1 MAQVIR
7 GSGTICRNGPEG
19 AAHKWFLTPFLT
31 ALFCFHTISLALYP
45 SRACAEDLSL
55 HGFLQTNYSARL
67 TGLQPPT
74 SEGGDFLF
82 GEERFQL
89 RLDKSGEKGRLF
101 LRTDF
106 FHDAVANRPDLEVRE
121 AYVDTSMGGSDVRV
135 GRQLLIWGTGDYLF
149 INDIFAK
156 DWGAFFSGRPVEYLR
171 VPQDAAKLDL
181 SAGGISAEIVAMPF
195 FQADKLPSRD
205 RFYQFDPFPGVAR
218 TTQEPEMRYGNT
230 EWAARIYGSAGGFDT
245 ALYVYRGFFRMPALQ
260 PNSMTAPTLVTE
272 TFPRLAV
279 YGAST
284 RGNAWGGVVSAE
296 VGYYDSLNDQ
306 AGHNPAIPN
315 SSFRYLV
322 GYQRQP
328 WEDFTVGLQYYGEL
342 MFHYDAYRATLP
354 SGFPAQDQHR
364 QLITLRLTQ
373 LFWNQTLRVGLFAFY
388 SHTDQDYYLI
398 PEVRYSISDNLWVSA
413 TGNIFGGRRPTTFF
427 GQWDANDNLAVTVR
441 YEF

>member
-1 MAQVIR
+1 MLGRVI
-7 GSGTICRNGPEG
+7 
-19 AAHKWFLTPFLT
+19 FLVC
-31 ALFCFHTISLALYP
+31 ALFCFHTISLLPHP

-55 HGFLQTNYSARL
+55 HGFLQANYSARL

-101 LRTDF
+101 IRTDF

-171 VPQDAAKLDL
+171 VPQDALKLDL
-181 SAGGISAEIVAMPF
+181 GTRTVSAEIVVMPF

-205 RFYQFDPFPGVAR
+205 RFYQFDPFPGAAR
-218 TTQEPEMRYGNT
+218 TTQEPGMRYGNT

-245 ALYVYRGFFRMPALQ
+245 ALYLYHGFFRMPALQ
-260 PNSMTAPTLVTE
+260 ADPPLPSPPPPGGRAGVGVTE

-284 RGNAWGGVVSAE
+284 RGNALGGVVSAE
-296 VGYYDSLNDQ
+296 IGYYDSLNDQ
-306 AGHNPAIPN
+306 SGHNPAIPN

-322 GYQRQP
+322 GYQQQP

-342 MFHYDAYRATLP
+342 MSHYDAYRATLP
-354 SGFPAQDQHR
+354 SGFPGQDQHR
-364 QLITLRLTQ
+364 QLMTLRLTQ

-388 SHTDQDYYLI
+388 SPTDQDYYLI
-398 PEVRYSISDNLWVSA
+398 PEIRYSISDNLWMSA

-427 GQWDANDNLAVTVR
+427 GQLDANDNLAVTMR

>member
-1 MAQVIR
+1 MLGRVI
-7 GSGTICRNGPEG
+7 
-19 AAHKWFLTPFLT
+19 FLVF

-55 HGFLQTNYSARL
+55 HGFLQANYSARL

-101 LRTDF
+101 IRTDF
-106 FHDAVANRPDLEVRE
+106 FHDAIANRPDLEVRE

-181 SAGGISAEIVAMPF
+181 SAGWISAEIVAMPF

-218 TTQEPEMRYGNT
+218 STQQPAMEFQNT
-230 EWAARIYGSAGGFDT
+230 ELAARVYGTTWGFDT
-245 ALYVYRGFFRMPALQ
+245 ALYLYRGFFHMPGLEADRMI
-260 PNSMTAPTLVTE
+260 APTQIAE
-272 TFPRLAV
+272 RFPRLAV

-284 RGNAWGGVVSAE
+284 RGNALGGVVSTE
-296 VGYYDSLNDQ
+296 VGYYDSLADH
-306 AGHNPAIPN
+306 AGRDPIIPN
-315 SSFRYLV
+315 SSFRYLA
-322 GYQRQP
+322 GYQRQL
-328 WEDFTVGLQYYGEL
+328 WEDFTLGLQYYGEI
-342 MFHYDAYRATLP
+342 MMQYDVYRASAP
-354 SGFPAQDQHR
+354 SGFPVQDQHR
-364 QLITLRLTQ
+364 QLMTLRLTQ

-388 SHTDQDYYLI
+388 SPTDQDYYLI
-398 PEVRYSISDNLWVSA
+398 PEIRYSISDNLWVA
-413 TGNIFGGRRPTTFF
+413 AVGNVFGGRRATTFL
-427 GQWDANDNLAVTVR
+427 GQLDANDNLAVTMR

>member
-1 MAQVIR
+1 MLGRVIFL
-7 GSGTICRNGPEG
+7 SFAFFIVHALP
-19 AAHKWFLTPFLT
+19 LTPYPLR
-31 ALFCFHTISLALYP
+31 ALAD
-45 SRACAEDLSL
+45 DLSL
-55 HGFLQTNYSARL
+55 HGFLQANYSARL

-101 LRTDF
+101 IRTDF
-106 FHDAVANRPDLEVRE
+106 FHDAIANRPDLEVRE

-181 SAGGISAEIVAMPF
+181 SAGWISAEIVAMPF

-218 TTQEPEMRYGNT
+218 STQQPAMEFQNT
-230 EWAARIYGSAGGFDT
+230 ELAARVYGTTWGFDT
-245 ALYVYRGFFRMPALQ
+245 ALYLYRGFFHMPGLEADRMI
-260 PNSMTAPTLVTE
+260 APTQIAE
-272 TFPRLAV
+272 RFPRLAV

-284 RGNAWGGVVSAE
+284 RGNALGGVVSTE
-296 VGYYDSLNDQ
+296 VGYYDSLADH
-306 AGHNPAIPN
+306 AGRDPIIPN
-315 SSFRYLV
+315 SSFRYLA
-322 GYQRQP
+322 GYQRQL
-328 WEDFTVGLQYYGEL
+328 WEDFTLGLQYYGEI
-342 MFHYDAYRATLP
+342 MMQYDVYRASAP
-354 SGFPAQDQHR
+354 SGFPVQDQHR
-364 QLITLRLTQ
+364 QLMTLRLTQ

-388 SHTDQDYYLI
+388 SPTDQDYYLI
-398 PEVRYSISDNLWVSA
+398 PEIRYSISDNLWVSA
-413 TGNIFGGRRPTTFF
+413 TGNIFGGRRTTTFF
-427 GQWDANDNLAVTVR
+427 GQFGANDNLAVTVR

>member
-1 MAQVIR
+1 MLRWVI
-7 GSGTICRNGPEG
+7 
-19 AAHKWFLTPFLT
+19 FLAS
-31 ALFCFHTISLALYP
+31 ALFCFHTLPLTPYP
-45 SRACAEDLSL
+45 SRAMAENLSI
-55 HGFLQTNYSARL
+55 HGFLQANYSARL

-181 SAGGISAEIVAMPF
+181 SAGWISAEIVAMPF

-218 TTQEPEMRYGNT
+218 STQQPAMEFQNT
-230 EWAARIYGSAGGFDT
+230 ELAARVYGTTWGFDT
-245 ALYVYRGFFRMPALQ
+245 ALYLYRGFFHMPGLEADRMI
-260 PNSMTAPTLVTE
+260 APTQIAE
-272 TFPRLAV
+272 RFPRLAV

-284 RGNAWGGVVSAE
+284 RGNALGGVVSTE
-296 VGYYDSLNDQ
+296 VGYYDSLADH
-306 AGHNPAIPN
+306 AGRDPIIPN
-315 SSFRYLV
+315 SSFRYLA
-322 GYQRQP
+322 GYQRQL
-328 WEDFTVGLQYYGEL
+328 WEDFTLGLQYYGEI
-342 MFHYDAYRATLP
+342 MMQYDVYRASAP
-354 SGFPAQDQHR
+354 SGFPVQDQHR
-364 QLITLRLTQ
+364 QLMTLRLTQ

-388 SHTDQDYYLI
+388 SPTDQDYYLI
-398 PEVRYSISDNLWVSA
+398 PEIRYSISDNLWVSA

-427 GQWDANDNLAVTVR
+427 GQLDANDNLAVTVR

>member
-1 MAQVIR
+1 MLGRVI
-7 GSGTICRNGPEG
+7 
-19 AAHKWFLTPFLT
+19 FLVF
-31 ALFCFHTISLALYP
+31 ALFCFNTISLALYP

-55 HGFLQTNYSARL
+55 HGFLQANYSARL

-101 LRTDF
+101 IRTDF
-106 FHDAVANRPDLEVRE
+106 FHDAIANRPDLEVRE

-181 SAGGISAEIVAMPF
+181 SAGWISAEIVAMPF

-218 TTQEPEMRYGNT
+218 STQQPAMEFQNT
-230 EWAARIYGSAGGFDT
+230 ELAARVYGTTWGFDT
-245 ALYVYRGFFRMPALQ
+245 ALYLYRGFFHMPGLEADRMI
-260 PNSMTAPTLVTE
+260 APTQIAE
-272 TFPRLAV
+272 RFPRLAV

-284 RGNAWGGVVSAE
+284 RGNALGGVVSTE
-296 VGYYDSLNDQ
+296 VGYYDSLADH
-306 AGHNPAIPN
+306 AGRDPIIPN
-315 SSFRYLV
+315 SSFRYLA
-322 GYQRQP
+322 GYQRQL
-328 WEDFTVGLQYYGEL
+328 WEDFTLGLQYYGEI
-342 MFHYDAYRATLP
+342 MMQYDVYRASAP
-354 SGFPAQDQHR
+354 SGFPVQDQHR
-364 QLITLRLTQ
+364 QLMTLRLTQ
-373 LFWNQTLRVGLFAFY
+373 LFWNQTLRVGFFAFY
-388 SHTDQDYYLI
+388 SPTDQDYYLI
-398 PEVRYSISDNLWVSA
+398 PEIRYSISDNLWVSA
-413 TGNIFGGRRPTTFF
+413 TGNIFGGRRTTTFF
-427 GQWDANDNLAVTVR
+427 GQFGANDNLAVTVR

>member
-1 MAQVIR
+1 MLGRVI
-7 GSGTICRNGPEG
+7 
-19 AAHKWFLTPFLT
+19 FLVF
-31 ALFCFHTISLALYP
+31 ALFCFNTISLALYP

-55 HGFLQTNYSARL
+55 HGFLQANYSARL

-101 LRTDF
+101 IRTDF
-106 FHDAVANRPDLEVRE
+106 FHDAIANRPDLEVRE

-149 INDIFAK
+149 INDLFAK

-181 SAGGISAEIVAMPF
+181 SAGWISAEIVAMPF

-218 TTQEPEMRYGNT
+218 STQQPAMEFQNT
-230 EWAARIYGSAGGFDT
+230 ELAARVYGTTWGFDT
-245 ALYVYRGFFRMPALQ
+245 ALYLYRGFFHMPGLEADRMI
-260 PNSMTAPTLVTE
+260 APTQIAE
-272 TFPRLAV
+272 RFPRLAV

-284 RGNAWGGVVSAE
+284 RGNALGGVVSTE
-296 VGYYDSLNDQ
+296 VGYYDSLADH
-306 AGHNPAIPN
+306 AGRDPIIPN
-315 SSFRYLV
+315 SSFRYLA
-322 GYQRQP
+322 GYQRQL
-328 WEDFTVGLQYYGEL
+328 WEDFTLGLQYYGEI
-342 MFHYDAYRATLP
+342 MMQYDVYRASAP
-354 SGFPAQDQHR
+354 SGFPVQDQHR
-364 QLITLRLTQ
+364 QLMTLRLTQ

-388 SHTDQDYYLI
+388 SPTDQDYYLI
-398 PEVRYSISDNLWVSA
+398 PEIRYSISDNLWVSA
-413 TGNIFGGRRPTTFF
+413 TGNIFGGRRTTTFF
-427 GQWDANDNLAVTVR
+427 GQFGANDNLAVTVR

>member
-1 MAQVIR
+1 MIRPFIFLISVVLCVHASHFTFHISHAMAEELLI
-7 GSGTICRNGPEG
+7 
-19 AAHKWFLTPFLT
+19 
-31 ALFCFHTISLALYP
+31 
-45 SRACAEDLSL
+45 
-55 HGFLQTNYSARL
+55 HGFLQANYSARL

-101 LRTDF
+101 IRSDF

-121 AYVDTSMGGSDVRV
+121 AYADTSIGVSDVRV

-149 INDIFAK
+149 INDVFAK

-205 RFYQFDPFPGVAR
+205 RFSQFDPFSGAAR
-218 TTQEPEMRYGNT
+218 TTQEPGMRYGNT

-245 ALYVYRGFFRMPALQ
+245 ALYLYHGFFRMSALQ
-260 PNSMTAPTLVTE
+260 PNSMTTPTLVTE

-284 RGNAWGGVVSAE
+284 RGNALGGVVSVE
-296 VGYYDSLNDQ
+296 IGYYDSLLNRD
-306 AGHNPAIPN
+306 GLDSAIPN
-315 SSFRYLV
+315 SSFRYLM
-322 GYQRQP
+322 GYQRQL
-328 WEDFTVGLQYYGEL
+328 WEDFTVGLQYYGEV
-342 MFHYDAYRATLP
+342 MMQYSAYRTSVP
-354 SGFPAQDQHR
+354 TGFPFQDQHR
-364 QLITLRLTQ
+364 QLATVRLTQ
-373 LFWNQTLRVGLFAFY
+373 FFWNQTLRVGLLAFY
-388 SHTDQDYYLI
+388 SPTDQDYYLI

-413 TGNIFGGRRPTTFF
+413 TGNIFGGRRPTTLF
-427 GQWDANDNLAVTVR
+427 GQLDANDNLAVTVR

>member
-1 MAQVIR
+1 MLRRVI
-7 GSGTICRNGPEG
+7 
-19 AAHKWFLTPFLT
+19 FLAS
-31 ALFCFHTISLALYP
+31 ALFCFHTLPLTPYP
-45 SRACAEDLSL
+45 SRAMAEELL
-55 HGFLQTNYSARL
+55 IHGFLQANYDMRV
-67 TGLQPPT
+67 TGQHPPGP
-74 SEGGDFLF
+74 EGGDFLF

-106 FHDAVANRPDLEVRE
+106 FHDAVANRPDLAVRE

-181 SAGGISAEIVAMPF
+181 SAGGISAEIVVMPF
-195 FQADKLPSRD
+195 FQADKLPPRT
-205 RFYQFDPFPGVAR
+205 RFLQFDPFPDVAR
-218 TTQEPEMRYGNT
+218 STQQPAMEFQNT
-230 EWAARIYGSAGGFDT
+230 EVATRVYGTTWGFDT
-245 ALYVYRGFFRMPALQ
+245 ALYLYRGFLRMPALEANQ
-260 PNSMTAPTLVTE
+260 PSVPTLVTE

-284 RGNAWGGVVSAE
+284 RGNALGGVVSLE
-296 VGYYDSLNDQ
+296 VGYYDSLSDQ
-306 AGHNPAIPN
+306 AGRNPAIPN

-322 GYQRQP
+322 GYQQQP

-354 SGFPAQDQHR
+354 SGFPGQDQHR
-364 QLITLRLTQ
+364 QLMTLRLTQ

-388 SHTDQDYYLI
+388 SHTDRDYYLI

-413 TGNIFGGRRPTTFF
+413 TGNIFGGRRATTFF
-427 GQWDANDNLAVTVR
+427 GQLDANDNLAVTIR

>member
-1 MAQVIR
+1 MLGRVFFLSFAFFIVHAL
-7 GSGTICRNGPEG
+7 P
-19 AAHKWFLTPFLT
+19 LTP
-31 ALFCFHTISLALYP
+31 YP
-45 SRACAEDLSL
+45 SRALADDLSL
-55 HGFLQTNYSARL
+55 HGFLQANYSARL
-67 TGLQPPT
+67 AGLQPPT

-121 AYVDTSMGGSDVRV
+121 AYVDTSIGVSDVRV

-218 TTQEPEMRYGNT
+218 TTQEPETRYGNT
-230 EWAARIYGSAGGFDT
+230 EWAARIYGSTGGFDT
-245 ALYVYRGFFRMPALQ
+245 ALYLYHGFFRMPVLQ

-284 RGNAWGGVVSAE
+284 RGNALGGVVSAE
-296 VGYYDSLNDQ
+296 IGYYDSLNDQ
-306 AGHNPAIPN
+306 SGHNPAIPN
-315 SSFRYLV
+315 SSFRYLM
-322 GYQRQP
+322 GYQQQP
-328 WEDFTVGLQYYGEL
+328 WEDFTVGLQYYGEQ
-342 MFHYDAYRATLP
+342 MFHHDAYRATLP
-354 SGFPAQDQHR
+354 PGFPDQDRHR
-364 QLITLRLTQ
+364 QLTTLRLTQ

-388 SHTDQDYYLI
+388 SPTDQDYYLI

-427 GQWDANDNLAVTVR
+427 GQLDANDNLAVTVR

>member
-1 MAQVIR
+1 MLGRVI
-7 GSGTICRNGPEG
+7 
-19 AAHKWFLTPFLT
+19 FLVF
-31 ALFCFHTISLALYP
+31 ALFCFNTISLALYP

-55 HGFLQTNYSARL
+55 HGFLQANYSARL

-101 LRTDF
+101 IRTDF
-106 FHDAVANRPDLEVRE
+106 FHDAIANRPDLEVRE

-181 SAGGISAEIVAMPF
+181 SAGWISAEIVAMPF

-218 TTQEPEMRYGNT
+218 STQQPAMEFQNT
-230 EWAARIYGSAGGFDT
+230 ELAARVYGTTWGFDT
-245 ALYVYRGFFRMPALQ
+245 ALYLYRGFFHMPGLEADRMI
-260 PNSMTAPTLVTE
+260 APTQIAE
-272 TFPRLAV
+272 RFPRLAV

-284 RGNAWGGVVSAE
+284 RGNALGGVVSTE
-296 VGYYDSLNDQ
+296 VGYYDSLADH
-306 AGHNPAIPN
+306 AGRDPIIPN
-315 SSFRYLV
+315 SSFRYLA
-322 GYQRQP
+322 GYQRQL
-328 WEDFTVGLQYYGEL
+328 WEDFTLGLQYYGEI
-342 MFHYDAYRATLP
+342 MMQYDVYRASAP
-354 SGFPAQDQHR
+354 SGFPVQDQHR
-364 QLITLRLTQ
+364 QLMTLRLTQ

-388 SHTDQDYYLI
+388 SPTDQDYYLI
-398 PEVRYSISDNLWVSA
+398 PEIRYSISDNLWVSA
-413 TGNIFGGRRPTTFF
+413 TGNIFGGRRTTTFF
-427 GQWDANDNLAVTVR
+427 GQFGANDNLAVTVR

>member
-1 MAQVIR
+1 MLGRVIFL
-7 GSGTICRNGPEG
+7 SFAFFIVHALP
-19 AAHKWFLTPFLT
+19 LTPYPLR
-31 ALFCFHTISLALYP
+31 ALAD
-45 SRACAEDLSL
+45 DLSL
-55 HGFLQTNYSARL
+55 HGFLQANYSARL

-101 LRTDF
+101 IRTDF

-121 AYVDTSMGGSDVRV
+121 AYVDTSIGVSDVRV

-149 INDIFAK
+149 INDLFAK

-245 ALYVYRGFFRMPALQ
+245 ALYLYHGFFRMPALQ
-260 PNSMTAPTLVTE
+260 PNSMTTPTLVTE

-279 YGAST
+279 FGAST
-284 RGNAWGGVVSAE
+284 RGNALGGVVSAE

-315 SSFRYLV
+315 NSFRYLV
-322 GYQRQP
+322 GYQQQP

-354 SGFPAQDQHR
+354 SGFPGQDQHR
-364 QLITLRLTQ
+364 QLMTLRLTQ

-388 SHTDQDYYLI
+388 SPTDQDYYLI

-427 GQWDANDNLAVTVR
+427 GQLDANDNLAVTVR

>member
-7 GSGTICRNGPEG
+7 GSGTICAQHPPGRPG
-19 AAHKWFLTPFLT
+19 KWFLTPFLLLCVH
-31 ALFCFHTISLALYP
+31 ALPLTPYASPAV
-45 SRACAEDLSL
+45 AEELPL
-55 HGFLQTNYSARL
+55 HGFLQANYSARV
-67 TGLQPPT
+67 TGLQPPGPE
-74 SEGGDFLF
+74 SGDLLF
-82 GEERFQL
+82 GEERLQV

-135 GRQLLIWGTGDYLF
+135 GRQLLIWGVGDYLF

-171 VPQDAAKLDL
+171 VPQDTAKLDL

-205 RFYQFDPFPGVAR
+205 RFYQFDPFPGVVR
-218 TTQEPEMRYGNT
+218 TEHKPDMRYGNT

-245 ALYVYRGFFRMPALQ
+245 ALYLYHGFFRMPALQ
-260 PNSMTAPTLVTE
+260 ANQMTAPTLVTA

-284 RGNAWGGVVSAE
+284 RGNALGGVVSAE
-296 VGYYDSLNDQ
+296 VGYYDSLSDRS
-306 AGHNPAIPN
+306 GRDSAIPN
-315 SSFRYLV
+315 SSFRYLT
-322 GYQRQP
+322 GYQRQL
-328 WEDFTVGLQYYGEL
+328 WEDFTIGLQYYGEL
-342 MFHYDAYRATLP
+342 MLHYDAYRSSAP
-354 SGFPAQDQHR
+354 SGFPLQDQHR
-364 QLITLRLTQ
+364 QLMTLRLTQ

-388 SHTDQDYYLI
+388 SPTDQDYYLI
-398 PEVRYSISDNLWVSA
+398 PEVRYSVSDNLWVA
-413 TGNIFGGRRPTTFF
+413 VVGNIFGGRKTTTFF
-427 GQWDANDNLAVTVR
+427 GQFDADDNLAVTVR